1 MRTNPPSCDLRLL
14 AASCTS
20 ISTQSFALL
29 ARRKIRTRAGV
40 MNAKPVLLSFPEE
53 IGVGF
58 LAGVAS
64 RAITTPLSIVTV
76 RLQTSSEDDEDEDGE
91 ESDEDKLNS
100 TADGPMPSPI
110 QVMRSIYTEE
120 GVKGLWRGQ

>member
-1 MRTNPPSCDLRLL
+1 
-14 AASCTS
+14 
-20 ISTQSFALL
+20 
-29 ARRKIRTRAGV
+29 

-76 RLQTSSEDDEDEDGE
+76 RLQTSSEDDEDEDEDEDGE